1 VGTDNVSVQTALVN
15 SIDHLRQPIADA
27 DVEIVQLGRGQLNGS
42 LTKVVF
48 PTLAYSK
55 TDFSLPLRTSGI
67 LGTQNLT
74 ICMLLGSDGR
84 SSSWARELS
93 RGDVFFSAPGRNF
106 DAVFGERSE
115 VAGISM
121 TPEAI
126 AAMFAGEPM
135 FADVGYWLQNHQYSC
150 APHLRDRLI
159 ARVLEI
165 SQWLEQGTAL
175 SAGAADFW
183 QRALIEAF
191 TATFV
196 QTMPPDSNDR
206 IPSALRVVREVENY
220 LDHHAQRAV
229 HISELCAVLRT
240 SRRTLHRAF
249 HDVLGIGP
257 IAFLRH
263 HRLCSVH
270 SRLRSGDPSTT
281 HVTDVATEFGFLELG
296 RFSHYYAT
304 LFGEY
309 PSQTLHRG
317 PTGGVV
323 RPAARLVRAPDHTD
337 AA

>member
-1 VGTDNVSVQTALVN
+1 VDTDDFAVHTAQVN

-27 DVEIVQLGRGQLNGS
+27 DIEIVQLGRGQLNGS
-42 LTKVVF
+42 LTKAIF

-55 TDFSLPLRTSGI
+55 TNFSLPLRTSGI

-74 ICMLLGSDGR
+74 ICMLLHSEGR
-84 SSSWARELS
+84 SSSWARDLH

-106 DAVFGERSE
+106 DAVFGECSE
-115 VAGISM
+115 VAGISI

-126 AAMFAGEPM
+126 ATMFAGEPAL
-135 FADVGYWLQNHQYSC
+135 ADVGYWLQNHQYPC
-150 APHLRDRLI
+150 APHLREPII
-159 ARVLEI
+159 ARVREI
-165 SQWLEQGTAL
+165 SEWLQRGSAL
-175 SAGAADFW
+175 SSGAADFW

-196 QTMPPDSNDR
+196 HVMPQDR
-206 IPSALRVVREVENY
+206 GEIIPSGLRLVREVENY
-220 LDHHAQRAV
+220 LDRHVQRAV
-229 HISELCAVLRT
+229 HISELCAMLGT

-270 SRLRSGDPSTT
+270 SRLRQGHPSTT

-309 PSQTLHRG
+309 PSQTLQ
-317 PTGGVV
+317 
-323 RPAARLVRAPDHTD
+323 RAPSPSQSPH
-337 AA
+337 

>member
-1 VGTDNVSVQTALVN
+1 MGTDNVSVHTALVN

-27 DVEIVQLGRGQLNGS
+27 DIEIVQLGRGQLNGS
-42 LTKVVF
+42 LTKATF

-74 ICMLLGSDGR
+74 ICMLLGSEGR
-84 SSSWARELS
+84 SSSWAREL
-93 RGDVFFSAPGRNF
+93 RQGDVFFSAPGRNF
-106 DAVFGERSE
+106 DAVFGAHSE
-115 VAGISM
+115 VAGISI

-126 AAMFAGEPM
+126 ATMFSGEPM
-135 FADVGYWLQNHQYSC
+135 FADIEYWLQNHQYPC
-150 APHLRDRLI
+150 APHLRDAMV

-165 SQWLEQGTAL
+165 SQWLQQGTVL
-175 SAGAADFW
+175 SDAAADFW

-196 QTMPPDSNDR
+196 HAMPPDVGEF
-206 IPSALRVVREVENY
+206 IPSPLRLVREVENY
-220 LDHHAQRAV
+220 LNAHSQRAV
-229 HISELCAVLRT
+229 HISELCAALGT

-249 HDVLGIGP
+249 QNVLGIGP

-270 SRLRSGDPSTT
+270 SRLRQGDPSTT
-281 HVTDVATEFGFLELG
+281 HVTDIATEFGFLELG

-309 PSQTLHRG
+309 PSQTLHRS
-317 PTGGVV
+317 PSAHHLMHGGTDKAT
-323 RPAARLVRAPDHTD
+323 RHHAD

>member
-1 VGTDNVSVQTALVN
+1 VGTDDFAVHTAQVS

-27 DVEIVQLGRGQLNGS
+27 DIEIVQLGRGQLNGS
-42 LTKVVF
+42 LTKVIF

-67 LGTQNLT
+67 LGTKNLT
-74 ICMLLGSDGR
+74 ICMLLGSEGR
-84 SSSWARELS
+84 SSSWARELR

-115 VAGISM
+115 VAGISI
-121 TPEAI
+121 TPDAI
-126 AAMFAGEPM
+126 ATMFAGEPM
-135 FADVGYWLQNHQYSC
+135 LADIGYWLQNHQYAC
-150 APHLRDRLI
+150 DPHLRDQII

-165 SQWLEQGTAL
+165 SQWLEHGSAL
-175 SAGAADFW
+175 SSAAADFW

-196 QTMPPDSNDR
+196 HAMPPNNGEV
-206 IPSALRVVREVENY
+206 IPSGLRLVREVEHY

-229 HISELCAVLRT
+229 HISELCAVLGT

-249 HDVLGIGP
+249 HNVLGIGP

-270 SRLRSGDPSTT
+270 SRLRKGDPATT
-281 HVTDVATEFGFLELG
+281 HVTEVATEFGFLELG

-309 PSQTLHRG
+309 PSQTLHRS
-317 PTGGVV
+317 PV
-323 RPAARLVRAPDHTD
+323 AASAD
-337 AA
+337 ALM

>member
-1 VGTDNVSVQTALVN
+1 MAAVDEGKFTVRTALVS

-27 DVEIVQLGRGQLNGS
+27 DVEIVQLGRGQLSGS
-42 LTKVVF
+42 LTKAIF
-48 PTLAYSK
+48 PTLAFSK

-84 SSSWARELS
+84 SASWGHELH

-106 DAVFGERSE
+106 DGVFGARSK
-115 VAGISM
+115 VAGISI

-126 AAMFAGEPM
+126 ATMFAGEPQL
-135 FADVGYWLQNHQYSC
+135 ADIGFWTQNHHYSC
-150 APHLRDRLI
+150 EAGLRDAI
-159 ARVLEI
+159 ARRVLEI
-165 SQWLEQGTAL
+165 SSWLEHGAAMS
-175 SAGAADFW
+175 SATADFW
-183 QRALIEAF
+183 QRTLIEAF
-191 TATFV
+191 TASFINAL
-196 QTMPPDSNDR
+196 PPD
-206 IPSALRVVREVENY
+206 IGETVPSTLRLVREVENY
-220 LDHHAQRAV
+220 LNDHSQRPV
-229 HISELCAVLRT
+229 HISELCAVLGT

-270 SRLRSGDPSTT
+270 SRLRRGHPSTT

-296 RFSHYYAT
+296 RFSRYYAT

-309 PSQTLHRG
+309 PSQTLH
-317 PTGGVV
+317 GGL
-323 RPAARLVRAPDHTD
+323 AANPGVH
-337 AA
+337 

>member
-1 VGTDNVSVQTALVN
+1 VSIDNVSVQTALVN

-27 DVEIVQLGRGQLNGS
+27 DIEIVQIGRGQLNGS
-42 LTKVVF
+42 LTKAIF
-48 PTLAYSK
+48 PALAYSK

-74 ICMLLGSDGR
+74 ICMLLGSEGR
-84 SSSWARELS
+84 SASWARELHQ
-93 RGDVFFSAPGRNF
+93 GDVFFSAPGRNF
-106 DAVFGERSE
+106 DAVFGAHSE

-126 AAMFAGEPM
+126 ATMFAGEPE
-135 FADVGYWLQNHQYSC
+135 FADVGYWQQNHQYAC
-150 APHLRDRLI
+150 APHLRHAMV

-165 SQWLEQGTAL
+165 TQWLQHGTVL
-175 SAGAADFW
+175 SDTAADFW

-196 QTMPPDSNDR
+196 QAMPPDVGEF
-206 IPSALRVVREVENY
+206 IPSPLRLVREVENH
-220 LDHHAQRAV
+220 LNAHSQRAV
-229 HISELCAVLRT
+229 HISELCAVLGT

-257 IAFLRH
+257 IGFLRH

-270 SRLRSGDPSTT
+270 SRLRQGHPSTT
-281 HVTDVATEFGFLELG
+281 HVTDVATEYGFLELG

-309 PSQTLHRG
+309 PSQTLHRS
-317 PTGGVV
+317 PSAHPPV
-323 RPAARLVRAPDHTD
+323 H
-337 AA
+337 

>member
-1 VGTDNVSVQTALVN
+1 MAAVVEDRFSVQTALVN
-15 SIDHLRQPIADA
+15 SIDHLRQPISDA
-27 DVEIVQLGRGQLNGS
+27 DVEIVQLGRGQLSGS
-42 LTKVVF
+42 LTKAIF

-67 LGTQNLT
+67 LGTSNLT
-74 ICMLLGSDGR
+74 ICMLLGSEGR
-84 SSSWARELS
+84 SASWGHTLD

-106 DAVFGERSE
+106 DAVFGARSE
-115 VAGISM
+115 VAGISI

-126 AAMFAGEPM
+126 ATMFAGEGAL
-135 FADVGYWLQNHQYSC
+135 ADVGYWMQNHQYSC
-150 APHLRDRLI
+150 APDLRDAIVR
-159 ARVLEI
+159 RVLEI
-165 SQWLEQGTAL
+165 SSWLEGGAAMSDT
-175 SAGAADFW
+175 AADFW

-196 QTMPPDSNDR
+196 HARPPDVGGKISS
-206 IPSALRVVREVENY
+206 PLRLVREVENY
-220 LDHHAQRAV
+220 LNEHSQRAV
-229 HISELCAVLRT
+229 HVSELCTALGT

-270 SRLRSGDPSTT
+270 SRLRQGHPATT

-309 PSQTLHRG
+309 PSQTLHKDFVAN
-317 PTGGVV
+317 PGV
-323 RPAARLVRAPDHTD
+323 H
-337 AA
+337 